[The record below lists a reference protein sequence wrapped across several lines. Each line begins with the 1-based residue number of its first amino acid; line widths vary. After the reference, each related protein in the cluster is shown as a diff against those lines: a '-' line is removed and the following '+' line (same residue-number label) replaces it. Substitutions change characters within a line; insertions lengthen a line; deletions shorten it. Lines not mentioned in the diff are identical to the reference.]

1 MEENKENKIKFTEKL
16 SLAFRRKWV
25 VDSTKVFLIIAIL
38 IASYV
43 ALNLG
48 IRNLDLPEIDVTENK
63 VFTLTD
69 ASKKAV
75 ADIENDIKIY
85 VYGFEEDSTL
95 VDFLKQY
102 HEANEKITYEMLTEE
117 SNYGLVQEYGLESGY
132 QVLVL
137 VSGDSKK
144 IIDSSSFATYDY
156 TTFQQVDVT
165 EQTVTNSILSLT
177 DVNKPK
183 IYFLTGH
190 NELTISGDMKTLA
203 LYLGNEAYDY
213 AELNLLTAGGVP
225 EDADVLAI
233 TSPDKDFTVQ
243 EADFIKAFIN
253 KGGNLYVTMDTVA
266 ENTTL
271 PNLQSVLDIY
281 GVSVQNGYILEL
293 SESSALSGYS
303 QIFTPQISPDHPITA
318 DIYTDS
324 YMWLVFSGRL
334 NWKDAGELT
343 NMGVSKETLLST
355 SDTSAFITDLNKNVT
370 EAIKDSKVEKNEI
383 AAIATKTIKT
393 TDSEGKE
400 QEVKSKLVITA
411 VGSHATD
418 YKIDKLSDSYPLI
431 AFGSNKDF
439 ILNSFAELA
448 NKDNIVTIRKDMAT
462 STYTPTE
469 VQNRIVISIIFAVPL
484 IIIVV
489 GIVIWRYRK
498 MRK

>member
-1 MEENKENKIKFTEKL
+1 MKENNENKIKFTEKL

-25 VDSTKVFLIIAIL
+25 VDSTKVFLIVAIL

-102 HEANEKITYEMLTEE
+102 NEANEKITYEMLTEE
-117 SNYGLVQEYGLESGY
+117 SNYALVQEYGLESGY

-190 NELTISGDMKTLA
+190 NELTISGDMTTLA

-225 EDADVLAI
+225 EDCNILAI
-233 TSPDKDFTVQ
+233 TSPDQDFTVQ
-243 EADFIKAFIN
+243 EADYIKAFIN

-266 ENTTL
+266 DGTNL
-271 PNLQSVLDIY
+271 PNLQSVLDLY
-281 GVSVQNGYILEL
+281 GVTVENGYVLEL
-293 SESSALSGYS
+293 DENAALSGYS
-303 QIFTPQISPDHPITA
+303 QIFTPQISPDHQITA

-324 YMWLVFSGRL
+324 YMWFVFSRRL

-343 NMGVSKETLLST
+343 NMGVSKETLLTT
-355 SDTSAFITDLNKNVT
+355 SETAAFITDMTKTVD
-370 EAIKDSKVEKNEI
+370 EAIKESKVEKSEI
-383 AAIATKTIKT
+383 AAIATKTIKS

-400 QEVKSKLVITA
+400 TEVESKLVITA

-418 YKIDKLSDSYPLI
+418 YKVEKLSDTYPLI

-439 ILNSFAELA
+439 ILNSFAALA
-448 NKDNIVTIRKDMAT
+448 DKDNVVTIRKDMAT

-469 VQNRIVISIIFAVPL
+469 VQNRIVVTIIFAIPL